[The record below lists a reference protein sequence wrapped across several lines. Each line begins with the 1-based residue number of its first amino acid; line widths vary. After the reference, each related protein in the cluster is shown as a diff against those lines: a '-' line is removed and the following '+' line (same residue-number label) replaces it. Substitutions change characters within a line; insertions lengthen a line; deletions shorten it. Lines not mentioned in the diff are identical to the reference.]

1 MLAQILG
8 TSSKPR
14 KDKPN
19 VSRANLPLSKLQML
33 LAGLMVWGLRSLTP
47 RHTIILTYLWLD
59 GKEGE
64 GKKQHGNDLIL
75 EVSAWTITRICYF
88 IPC

>member
-1 MLAQILG
+1 MFAQILG

-33 LAGLMVWGLRSLTP
+33 LAGFMVWGLRSLTP
-47 RHTIILTYLWLD
+47 RPLSYSLTS
-59 GKEGE
+59 G
-64 GKKQHGNDLIL
+64 
-75 EVSAWTITRICYF
+75 
-88 IPC
+88 